1 MIILQEGGSI
11 KKELLIKTLALGIIV
26 LFIGVA
32 IVPSINTIAYQ
43 SSNKNIV
50 KVEFIGIN
58 HNKSYSSNMTLS
70 EVIELK
76 KILDAQA
83 KTLSNEPLETMKY
96 IFTKLEIS
104 GLMEK
109 NDTKLLVDLYQKNIN
124 FEKILK
130 SNRLMQ
136 SSDDHSNIFCYLIL
150 HAYSGGDISF
160 ISYFGAFLILL
171 SYLCIYNNFIFLAF
185 GLLALGILLFV
196 PSFIYNKISPLKFCV
211 RIDCPDPNDLYSI
224 GLRGL
229 VNLFDKYIM
238 VFGFRGIKISLPN
251 VNESYYI
258 GHAMAIDVL
267 IGGETE

>member
-1 MIILQEGGSI
+1 M
-11 KKELLIKTLALGIIV
+11 KKEWLVKTLALGIIV

-76 KILDAQA
+76 KILDAQG

-96 IFTKLEIS
+96 IFTKLETS

-109 NDTKLLVDLYQKNIN
+109 NDTEFLVDLYQKNLN

-130 SNRLMQ
+130 SNKLMKN
-136 SSDDHSNIFCYLIL
+136 SNDFSNIFCYLIL
-150 HAYSGGDISF
+150 HTYTGSSLWEIGLIAALGVFLF
-160 ISYFGAFLILL
+160 IFSNKF
-171 SYLCIYNNFIFLAF
+171 IYNNFILLAYLSLALAF
-185 GLLALGILLFV
+185 LLMI
-196 PSFIYNKISPLKFCV
+196 PSMIYNKISPLKFWNL
-211 RIDCPDPNDLYSI
+211 IESPSPNDFYSI
-224 GLRGL
+224 GLKGI
-229 VNLFDKYIM
+229 VNLFNKTI
-238 VFGFRGIKISLPN
+238 VIWGFRGIRILLPDI
-251 VNESYYI
+251 NESYYI
-258 GHAMAIDVL
+258 GHAMATNAFN
-267 IGGETE
+267 GGEIE